1 MVKKYFAVLLLPLA
15 LLVFSL
21 SSSTGNAA
29 DAVADPSKGFIGA
42 ITCKDCHEKQYETY
56 RQSVHSQKHV
66 KGPESQDACETCH
79 GAGAAHV
86 EKGGGRGVDTF
97 AFEKEAGHTAEE
109 ITEVCFKCHAST
121 PRMTYWDMGNHKK
134 SDVACTTCH
143 VLHGPPRPPNQLAVC
158 FNCHR
163 DIKSAVDK
171 LSRHPVKEG
180 KVKCSDCHDVHG
192 SMYKA
197 MAKAE
202 TVNMMCYTCHAD
214 KRGPF
219 VWQHAPVEENCM
231 ACHNAHG
238 SSRESL
244 LVSRVPVLCNDCHS
258 GVGTDH
264 RMLVVTPD
272 MTNARVTGQR
282 SCLKCHNNIHGSANF
297 SGSYL
302 RN

>member
-1 MVKKYFAVLLLPLA
+1 MEKKHFAVLLLPLG
-15 LLVFSL
+15 LLMFGL
-21 SSSTGNAA
+21 SSSTGDAA
-29 DAVADPSKGFIGA
+29 DPGKGFIGA

-56 RQSVHSQKHV
+56 KQSVHFQKHV

-79 GAGAAHV
+79 GAGASHV

-109 ITEVCFKCHAST
+109 ITAVCFRCHAST
-121 PRMTYWDMGNHKK
+121 PRMTYWDMGQHKK

-143 VLHGPPRPPNQLAVC
+143 TLHGPPRPPNQLAVC
-158 FNCHR
+158 FDCHR
-163 DIKSAVDK
+163 DIKAENNK
-171 LSRHPVKEG
+171 LSRHPLKEG

-192 SMYKA
+192 SMNKA

-202 TVNMMCYTCHAD
+202 TANLLCYTCHAD

-219 VWQHAPVEENCM
+219 VWAHPPVEENCLI
-231 ACHNAHG
+231 CHNAHG

-244 LVSRVPVLCNDCHS
+244 LVGRVPVLCQDCHS
-258 GVGTDH
+258 DSGH
-264 RMLVVTPD
+264 RLLAVTPN
-272 MTNARVTGQR
+272 MTSNLVTGQR

-297 SGSYL
+297 SSPSL